1 MISIYK
7 LILFN
12 MFLTNLMDDLEIEL
26 ITPEKL
32 RVLIIASSLLL
43 LSFILNVSLNNTFA
57 TYISVTLPLWISLML
72 FFTTDNKSRIPSQQ
86 AMRDKWGTLLMYNA
100 EKFVKNTDLTLQ
112 NFQNLYVDTYQKDD
126 QMREIEYKYYQQ
138 NSEIFA
144 IQLNNKEMEYFP
156 NEHFQLKN
164 GKLVSVQKT
173 DWIVTDQPMGDI
185 YLIQDKTLRNT
196 YISEENHKIL
206 KSLS

>member
-1 MISIYK
+1 
-7 LILFN
+7 
-12 MFLTNLMDDLEIEL
+12 MFLTNLMDDLEFEL

-43 LSFILNVSLNNTFA
+43 LSFILNISLNNTFA
-57 TYISVTLPLWISLML
+57 TYISVTLPLWISLM
-72 FFTTDNKSRIPSQQ
+72 FFLTTDNKSRIPSQQ
-86 AMRDKWGTLLMYNA
+86 AMQDKWGTLLMYNA

-112 NFQNLYVDTYQKDD
+112 NFQNLYVDTSYQKDD

-144 IQLNNKEMEYFP
+144 IQLNHKEMEYFP

-185 YLIQDKTLRNT
+185 YLIQNKTLRNT
-196 YISEENHKIL
+196 YISEENQKIL